1 MRVRPLREL
10 NQVTVA
16 IIGSVVVAA
25 LIIGAVSFGHLPFI
39 ARESTYHAQFA
50 DAAGLVAGDEVRV
63 AGLNVGEVSTVELQ
77 GAHVGVTFTV
87 KDYIRLGRDTSLN
100 IKIASILGQEYLEV
114 APAGSGALGSGDV
127 IPEARTTS
135 PFTLVELLGTLS
147 TRTEQIDL
155 GQLDTALRSLADDL
169 RTTPP
174 AARGV
179 LDGLS
184 RLSQTIASRRDQLT
198 SLIASASQVAG
209 TLADRRT
216 TLVALLGNADLVLQ
230 TLEQRRQVIHQ
241 LFVDAGALGQQL
253 TSLLQDDSAQ
263 LQPLLANLKT
273 VTDVLSKDQGSLD
286 QSIELL
292 APFARYFS
300 NASGSGNYADVTAP
314 TLLLPD
320 NVFVQCSK
328 PGAIDPSTGCR
339 P

>member
-1 MRVRPLREL
+1 MRPLREL

-16 IIGSVVVAA
+16 IVGSVVVAA
-25 LIIGAVSFGHLPFI
+25 VILTAVSFGHLPFI
-39 ARESTYHAQFA
+39 ARVSTYHAEFA
-50 DAAGLVAGDEVRV
+50 DAAGLVTGDEVRV
-63 AGLNVGEVSTVELQ
+63 AGLNVGEVSAVELQ

-87 KDYIRLGRDTSLN
+87 KDYVHLGRDTALN
-100 IKIASILGQEYLEV
+100 IKIASLLGQEYLEV
-114 APAGSGALGSGDV
+114 TPAGAGQLTADDV
-127 IPEARTTS
+127 IPQSRTTS

-169 RTTPP
+169 RTTPA

-184 RLSQTIASRRDQLT
+184 RLSQTIASRRDKV
-198 SLIASASQVAG
+198 SELIRSAQQVAG
-209 TLADRRT
+209 TLADRRS

-241 LFVDAGALGQQL
+241 LFVDAGRLGQQL
-253 TSLLQDDSAQ
+253 TSVLHDNSAQ
-263 LQPLLANLKT
+263 LQPLLANLQT
-273 VTDVLSKDQGSLD
+273 VTAVLSRDQGALD
-286 QSIELL
+286 QSIQLL
-292 APFARYFS
+292 APFARYFA
-300 NASGSGNYADVTAP
+300 NAGGSGHYVDVTAP

-320 NVFVQCSK
+320 NVLVQCGK
-328 PGAIDPSTGCR
+328 PGATDPTTGCR